1 MAKVHGE
8 SKLTFLE
15 STSIIIGHGVGS
27 GILSVPFLA
36 SRNNWHD
43 IIWIAALAYCMNLLL
58 HFMIAELS
66 LNNNGA
72 QFIKCFENELFVGK
86 LKMACT
92 WLAFGLLGFSVVV
105 NVSGFITGAAAVF
118 SAWFHLPSV
127 VGMLLFYV
135 LAASVVQVLTGVG
148 VIVAYNRSRKRAGTS
163 LICGRLGSLPFQILA
178 VAASLVASVGA
189 VLTVTV

>member
-15 STSIIIGHGVGS
+15 STVLSYGHHMGYGII
-27 GILSVPFLA
+27 SVPFLA

-72 QFIKCFENELFVGK
+72 QFYQ
-86 LKMACT
+86 
-92 WLAFGLLGFSVVV
+92 
-105 NVSGFITGAAAVF
+105 
-118 SAWFHLPSV
+118 
-127 VGMLLFYV
+127 ML
-135 LAASVVQVLTGVG
+135 
-148 VIVAYNRSRKRAGTS
+148 
-163 LICGRLGSLPFQILA
+163 
-178 VAASLVASVGA
+178 
-189 VLTVTV
+189 